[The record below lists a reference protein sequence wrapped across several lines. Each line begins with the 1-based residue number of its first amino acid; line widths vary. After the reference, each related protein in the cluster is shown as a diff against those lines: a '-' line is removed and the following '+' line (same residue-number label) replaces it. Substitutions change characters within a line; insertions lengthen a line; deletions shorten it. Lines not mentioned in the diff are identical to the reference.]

1 MGILH
6 SMKHVSCTKRVIS
19 LRLVGSM
26 HVKKSALIFTFF
38 EKNENA
44 YPVMAANFKSMNHL

>member
-6 SMKHVSCTKRVIS
+6 SMKHVSCTKRVS

-26 HVKKSALIFTFF
+26 HVKKSALILTFF